1 MSTGLITGL
10 IGIALVL
17 SFLGILLW
25 WVKVL
30 PLIVIT
36 VIVMLMLL
44 YDFVQTMRYGE
55 SGPGR

>member
-36 VIVMLMLL
+36 VVVMLMLL
-44 YDFVQTMRYGE
+44 YDFVQTLRYGE